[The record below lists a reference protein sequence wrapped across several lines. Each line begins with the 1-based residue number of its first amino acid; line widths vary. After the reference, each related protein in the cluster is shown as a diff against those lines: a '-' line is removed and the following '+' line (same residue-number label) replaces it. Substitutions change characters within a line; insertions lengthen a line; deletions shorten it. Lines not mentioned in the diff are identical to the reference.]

1 MLLSLCLTFRAVISP
16 SSLMRQDNELFR
28 QLLSLHDSIEALK
41 HGDGSLSAGSSLCS
55 LADIEEEDTISTPST
70 DLDRQSHLSTE
81 TDNLSL
87 VKGDSGS
94 ERSFFSEILHVTGM
108 SQWAKTR
115 LLGPAGL
122 TTAQVAPPSPRQAA
136 PSPHSPGAE
145 KAPLRRHRKQG
156 SCDSGIVDQEIR
168 GQA

>member
-1 MLLSLCLTFRAVISP
+1 
-16 SSLMRQDNELFR
+16 MRGR
-28 QLLSLHDSIEALK
+28 RSASRRTGAA
-41 HGDGSLSAGSSLCS
+41 GDGCRFLF
-55 LADIEEEDTISTPST
+55 
-70 DLDRQSHLSTE
+70 Q
-81 TDNLSL
+81 L

-115 LLGPAGL
+115 LLGPASL
-122 TTAQVAPPSPRQAA
+122 TAEQMAPPSPRQTAPPPLSPAA
-136 PSPHSPGAE
+136 D
-145 KAPLRRHRKQG
+145 KAPVRRHRKQG